1 MEVLRMNQR
10 KIDDEV
16 LITMLREG
24 RLQKDIAAHFK
35 VSPVAVCKRIKR
47 LFPKPESILDKY
59 SLTDKE
65 KSFVLEKAR
74 GRSNTQAVIASQY
87 EVTSME
93 SAKVM
98 GSQLMDKPEIRQ
110 AIDDLME
117 MKGIGRGFRV
127 EKLGQHMKHKD
138 PSVSLKALDM
148 GFKLANDYPAQ
159 KNINLNV
166 NADISPVDLSKYK
179 LR

>member
-1 MEVLRMNQR
+1 MNQR

-16 LITMLREG
+16 LITMLRDG
-24 RLQKDIAAHFK
+24 KLQKDIATFFK

-47 LFPKPESILDKY
+47 LFPKPETILDKY
-59 SLTDKE
+59 NLTDKE
-65 KSFVLEKAR
+65 KSFVMQKAQ

-98 GSQLMDKPEIRQ
+98 GSQLMDKPEVRK

-117 MKGIGRGFRV
+117 LKGIGREFRV
-127 EKLGQHMKHKD
+127 EKLGQHMKHSD
-138 PSVSLKALDM
+138 PTISLKALDI

-159 KNINLNV
+159 KNINLN
-166 NADISPVDLSKYK
+166 ADVSITPVDID
-179 LR
+179 RWRRR